1 MKKKL
6 HIGLAV
12 VMSGVV
18 LAACNNAASIPEAP
32 SSEAETTAQAETLD
46 QEMTEAQSDTEEK
59 YVAIDISDCKDFKQA
74 IAKLTTDMGY
84 AEVKL
89 GNQDTLLVTAETFG
103 DDGAETREAIIAD
116 VYCMDGDD
124 KIQYCGSVSAGGT
137 ATPLAVSGNYLYAAS
152 HHSIK
157 KYTVTDDGVLAIEE
171 EASEK
176 FDSSGNATYYL
187 HSDLHDV
194 DADENG
200 GVKDD
205 SALTALNNEYFDAKV
220 IEFTVVK

>member
-6 HIGLAV
+6 HIVLAV
-12 VMSGVV
+12 VMSGVL
-18 LAACNNAASIPEAP
+18 LAACDNATGIPEAT
-32 SSEAETTAQAETLD
+32 SSEAETTAQTKTL
-46 QEMTEAQSDTEEK
+46 QREMTEGQSDTEEK
-59 YVAIDISDCKDFKQA
+59 YAAIDFSDCKDYKEA

-89 GNQDTLLVTAETFG
+89 GNQETLLVTSDTFG
-103 DDGAETREAIIAD
+103 DEGAETRAAIYAD
-116 VYCMDGDD
+116 VYCMDGED

-137 ATPLAVSGNYLYAAS
+137 ATPLAASDNYLYAAA

-157 KYTVTDDGVLAIEE
+157 KYTVTDEGVLAIEE
-171 EASEK
+171 EATEK
-176 FDSSGNATYYL
+176 FDTAGNATYYL

-194 DADENG
+194 DADEDG
-200 GVKDD
+200 IVKDD